1 MNKQTSDER
10 LLKIIEGSSE
20 SRGAQLNIPGV
31 KKPFGQAAGHPL
43 GMKFSLAGLKNIFK
57 DLKFNLVKINTV
69 LIGLGI
75 FLTLIFIYVLFSAPV
90 ISKSNAAYFIPV
102 DSAAV
107 VKFISIGEA
116 RGLAR
121 KNIAGESLKRNFF
134 LPANLK
140 AGSGTGQES
149 ADVLAELKD
158 FKLVGIIWSQNP
170 EVMIESAKDSRTY
183 TLKKGESFNE
193 QFKIKEISRNSAI
206 LEINLGSGTQEYE
219 LR

>member
-1 MNKQTSDER
+1 MDKETSDEK
-10 LLKIIEGSSE
+10 LLKIIEGTSE
-20 SRGAQLNIPGV
+20 LRRVGVNILGA
-31 KKPFGQAAGHPL
+31 KKPLGRAAGHL
-43 GMKFSLAGLKNIFK
+43 MRMKFNLAGLKNIFK
-57 DLKFNLVKINTV
+57 DLKFNLVKINTA

-75 FLTLIFIYVLFSAPV
+75 FLTLIFIYVLFSAPT

-116 RGLAR
+116 QGLAR
-121 KNIAGESLKRNFF
+121 KNIAGDSLRRDFF
-134 LPANLK
+134 LPANQK
-140 AGSGTGQES
+140 VDGVTAGED
-149 ADVLAELKD
+149 ANVLDELKD

-170 EVMIESAKDSRTY
+170 EVMIENAKDSRTY
-183 TLKKGESFNE
+183 IFKKGESYNE